1 VEERRGRFTI
11 SDDPARLD
19 RARIREFLST
29 SYWAPGIPQGVVD
42 RSIEGSIC
50 FGVYDGGRGEGTT
63 PRRSGRAQRG
73 QSAERSPAQV
83 GFARVITDAATF
95 AYVADVFV
103 LESHRGKGL
112 GLWLMETIR
121 AHPRLQGLRRWSL
134 VTRDAHALY
143 RRVGFAEVAN
153 PGRWME
159 IVDRDVYRRPPAPSS
174 RSPLPLSGGER
185 GEE

>member
-1 VEERRGRFTI
+1 VENRRGRFTI
-11 SDDPARLD
+11 STDPARLD

-29 SYWAPGIPQGVVD
+29 SYWAPDIPREVVD
-42 RSIEGSIC
+42 RSIEGSLC
-50 FGVYDGGRGEGTT
+50 FGVYDGA
-63 PRRSGRAQRG
+63 S
-73 QSAERSPAQV
+73 QV

-103 LESHRGKGL
+103 LESQRGQGL
-112 GLWLMETIR
+112 GVWLMETIR

-143 RRVGFAEVAN
+143 RRVGFADVEN

-159 IVDRDVYRRPPAPSS
+159 IVDRDVYRRSSASGSPSPP
-174 RSPLPLSGGER
+174 PLSRGER
-185 GEE
+185 GEA